1 LFRKGHFNFSCCKFC
16 LKSLENIIFDLLAG
30 RGKAK
35 VGQNFGIGF
44 VLSKNSDKQ
53 KQTERK
59 RKKEVKKEKRKK
71 KKEVNIENRKSN
83 RKERS
88 KHRKQKE

>member
-1 LFRKGHFNFSCCKFC
+1 LLFREEHFNFSCKFS
-16 LKSLENIIFDLLAG
+16 LKSFENISFDLLAG

-53 KQTERK
+53 KTDREKEKERSEYRK
-59 RKKEVKKEKRKK
+59 RKKEVNIERERKK
-71 KKEVNIENRKSN
+71 
-83 RKERS
+83 
-88 KHRKQKE
+88 